1 MSTPQDVSQMTLEQ
15 FELESTS
22 LVIQFLAVL
31 TGRTLPTGVVMQAA
45 MNLHRCVAS
54 QLPAEAQRELSMALA
69 ASSTSALSVKLV
81 ARLPLG
87 ADRVRG
93 AVWMADIAISMRI
106 LTCAYFNPHLLLAH
120 SL

>member
-45 MNLHRCVAS
+45 MNLHRCVAC
-54 QLPAEAQRELSMALA
+54 QLPAEAQRELSMAMA
-69 ASSTSALSVKLV
+69 AYAGELMQGLQPASIPNQSQSANL
-81 ARLPLG
+81 
-87 ADRVRG
+87 
-93 AVWMADIAISMRI
+93 
-106 LTCAYFNPHLLLAH
+106 H
-120 SL
+120 

>member
-69 ASSTSALSVKLV
+69 AYAGELMQG
-81 ARLPLG
+81 LPP
-87 ADRVRG
+87 VPF
-93 AVWMADIAISMRI
+93 
-106 LTCAYFNPHLLLAH
+106 TNPPQ
-120 SL
+120 

>member
-1 MSTPQDVSQMTLEQ
+1 MSTPQEMPQMTLEQ

-45 MNLHRCVAS
+45 MNLHRCVAC

-69 ASSTSALSVKLV
+69 AYAGELMQG
-81 ARLPLG
+81 LPP
-87 ADRVRG
+87 VPF
-93 AVWMADIAISMRI
+93 
-106 LTCAYFNPHLLLAH
+106 TNPPQ
-120 SL
+120 

>member
-1 MSTPQDVSQMTLEQ
+1 MNTPQEMPQMTLEQ

-69 ASSTSALSVKLV
+69 AYAGELMQG
-81 ARLPLG
+81 LPP
-87 ADRVRG
+87 VPF
-93 AVWMADIAISMRI
+93 
-106 LTCAYFNPHLLLAH
+106 TNPPQ
-120 SL
+120 